1 MPSTAAEITEN
12 PNSWWHERIL
22 QICWRKLKFPQI
34 KERNKEKYTNIY
46 HRKDG
51 SLSEFRILR
60 DMGYGTERKQFAL

>member
-1 MPSTAAEITEN
+1 MRIYKFVGENFKVSAEVKEIKRK
-12 PNSWWHERIL
+12 SIL
-22 QICWRKLKFPQI
+22 
-34 KERNKEKYTNIY
+34 NIY